1 VGVEVADG
9 EIFIVAALPAGA
21 DCHDCFFRL
30 LWDWLFRHPLPLG
43 AIASH
48 YHGFLVVMTPVLWF
62 L

>member
-1 VGVEVADG
+1 
-9 EIFIVAALPAGA
+9 
-21 DCHDCFFRL
+21 L